1 MKTESYSSNVILS
14 RQPEYGCEGK
24 RSSVLFKIFFKLP
37 PAASQTPKHNRG
49 LVDSNSVAVLAPF
62 ELPLPIP
69 AEPGKNV
76 EFSNVFQCFSNVLSG
91 QGCGRDNN
99 SPMRSSGHR
108 DHTSLIFAK
117 MLGGR
122 RGGGRGTLVA
132 GLVQK
137 AYSFTTIFWSS

>member
-1 MKTESYSSNVILS
+1 MAVRENGLQCFSK
-14 RQPEYGCEGK
+14 C
-24 RSSVLFKIFFKLP
+24 FFEFP
-37 PAASQTPKHNRG
+37 TAASQTPKHYRG
-49 LVDSNSVAVLAPF
+49 LVESNSVAVLAPF
-62 ELPLPIP
+62 ELPFPFP

-76 EFSNVFQCFSNVLSG
+76 EFSNVSQCFSNVLSG

-137 AYSFTTIFWSS
+137 ACSFTAISNCPGQYQV

>member
-1 MKTESYSSNVILS
+1 M
-14 RQPEYGCEGK
+14 
-24 RSSVLFKIFFKLP
+24 LFKIFLKLP

-76 EFSNVFQCFSNVLSG
+76 EFSNVFQCFSNVSSG
-91 QGCGRDNN
+91 QGCGRENN
-99 SPMRSSGHR
+99 NPVGNSGHR
-108 DHTSLIFAK
+108 DHPSLTVAK

-132 GLVQK
+132 GLVQE
-137 AYSFTTIFWSS
+137 AYIFTAIFSLV